1 MKTLSGDFDENPF
14 WRFDENTLSG
24 DFDENSRR

>member
-1 MKTLSGDFDENPF
+1 MKTLGDFDENPF